1 MKPARPLYLAH
12 TQPGFEAIAADEA
25 QQRLD
30 RMKIESTYSVGD
42 KNGLLLFRHS
52 SDVDDVLALRT
63 VEDVFVIVADIPNL
77 PTSRE
82 GLRELEYQIY
92 RTQALEPALNLLRQ
106 ARPGRRFGGK
116 LQFRVVSRQIERAA
130 YRRVDAQ
137 TAVERAIS
145 ARTDHKWR
153 LAEENAIELW
163 LTLLPGRALLA
174 LRLSDEQMRHR
185 RYQVA
190 HLSASLRPSAAAALC
205 WLTEPQPDDVFL
217 DPMCGA
223 GTLLI
228 ERAELEQ
235 YRALEGGDIR
245 DEAVTAALRN
255 IGPRYKPIRV
265 QQWDATQLP
274 LDAASVSAAG
284 VNLPFGKQIGT
295 MAQNR
300 VLYPA
305 FLREMARVLRPESR
319 LVVLTSDMRTFEEA
333 LRRSR
338 DLAKQTTYR
347 VQILGQ
353 PATVYQIERR

>member
-12 TQPGFEAIAADEA
+12 TQPGFEAIAVEEA
-25 QQRLD
+25 QQQLD
-30 RMKIESTYSVGD
+30 RVKIDSTYSVGD
-42 KNGLLLFRHS
+42 KNGMLLFRHS
-52 SDVDDVLALRT
+52 SDVDDALELRT
-63 VEDVFVIVADIPNL
+63 IEDLFVVVADIDNL

-82 GLRELEYQIY
+82 GLQHLEYLVN
-92 RTQALEPALNLLRQ
+92 QAPNFEQGLNLLRQ
-106 ARPGRRFGGK
+106 ARPNRRIGGK
-116 LQFRVVSRQIERAA
+116 LSFRVVSRQIEHAA

-137 TAVERAIS
+137 RAVERGIS
-145 ARTDHKWR
+145 MRGDHKWR
-153 LAEENAIELW
+153 LAEDNAIELW

-185 RYQVA
+185 PYQVA

-228 ERAELEQ
+228 ERAELGQ

-245 DEAVTAALRN
+245 DEAVAAALRN
-255 IGPRYKPIRV
+255 IGPRYKPISV

-274 LDAASVSAAG
+274 LDAGSISAAG
-284 VNLPFGKQIGT
+284 VNLPFGRQIGT
-295 MAQNR
+295 TQENR

-305 FLREMARVLRPESR
+305 FLREMTRVLQPKSR
-319 LVVLTSDMRTFEEA
+319 LAVLTSDMRTFDEA
-333 LRRSR
+333 LRRTR

-353 PATVYQIERR
+353 PAMVYLIERR

>member
-12 TQPGFEAIAADEA
+12 TQPGFEVIAVEEA
-25 QQRLD
+25 QQQLD
-30 RMKIESTYSVGD
+30 RLKIESTYSVGD
-42 KNGLLLFRHS
+42 KNGMLLFRHS
-52 SDVDDVLALRT
+52 SDVDDVLGLRT
-63 VEDVFVIVADIPNL
+63 IEDVFVVVADIPNL

-82 GLRELEYQIY
+82 GLHQLEYMVHY
-92 RTQALEPALNLLRQ
+92 APAFEPALNLLRQ
-106 ARPGRRFGGK
+106 AKPGRRIGGK
-116 LQFRVVSRQIERAA
+116 LTFRVVSRQIERAA
-130 YRRVDAQ
+130 YRRIDAQ
-137 TAVERAIS
+137 VAVERAIS
-145 ARTDHKWR
+145 ARADHKWR
-153 LAEENAIELW
+153 LGEENAIEFW

-217 DPMCGA
+217 DPMCGS

-228 ERAELEQ
+228 ERAELGQ

-245 DEAVTAALRN
+245 NEAVEAAWRN
-255 IGPRYKPIRV
+255 IGSRYKPIQV

-284 VNLPFGKQIGT
+284 VNLPFGRQIGT
-295 MAQNR
+295 IQQNR

-305 FLREMARVLRPESR
+305 FLREMTRVLRPKSR
-319 LVVLTSDMRTFEEA
+319 LVVLTSDMRTFEEG
-333 LRRSR
+333 LRRVR

-353 PATVYQIERR
+353 PATVYVIERR